1 MIYIATDNFN
11 DGFPLS
17 NAYDDVIYQKA
28 NSEYYLKFR
37 YPIDRIGV
45 WKNLTCETVLK
56 ADDVRG
62 MQLFKIKK
70 VNRLNGYVRIYAK
83 HITDDINYI
92 AVDKLAVSNA
102 TGKRVMQALAGSV
115 TDKNN
120 FVFDSDIATMHS
132 LNLTNTTVGKI
143 ISKDKHSIIGQW
155 GGELIRDNFLLDL
168 KSRAGV
174 DTEILFMNKK
184 NVKNLDNSISTEN
197 LITRLKLSVEIEKE
211 DNKKEIITATVD
223 SPNINK
229 YQRIYSSYLKVN
241 SKNIT
246 NKQQLIEYGN
256 RYFDNNL
263 IDFPSDNLTVNVI
276 DKNQERVN
284 LFDTVWFRNVEFG
297 IDKRLKVVAYEYSPM
312 SRHYK
317 KISFGALKL
326 SNLSQIKSLSQLDE
340 RIEEKVNENFI
351 DGFKIQENLKEI
363 MRLDRTSLEAKMQE
377 LEEQSKS
384 ALEVKKAL
392 FDKDGA
398 VPETVR
404 TKILDAV
411 EGDIG
416 RLKTIITE
424 AELIEAIQAQL
435 NFAKIKN
442 ALIDK
447 AFIKTLVSDESF
459 RQEFEAGEVNTQNI
473 FTKMKDSIQSNI
485 RKDFITKEE
494 TEKLVNDLTIGA
506 DGIRQITQAE
516 VVKVFENRKSEFKGE
531 QGTSSYIHKKYSNNS
546 DGRGMNDNS
555 NSTYIGIYAGT
566 SKTAP
571 ADHTQYSWTKIKG
584 EDGRKGED
592 GKVPN
597 FNLLINSEILDENAF
612 KTNGGNFKLN
622 KGDYNGKNSIEIIN
636 NNLTS
641 PAFLGVYFR
650 SSKTSFKKGDKAVLR
665 LPMYIYSDIPVDN
678 GMFIIV
684 KDEKTGTV
692 PYVRSITNRDP
703 RDKWFV
709 IEEKLEALKDF
720 DSTDD
725 YIFKVYTNNNGHFK
739 LAEPYFA
746 LGEEVPKE
754 WMPSLEDL
762 KAHSLTA
769 NVRISGAYEGA
780 KTSGVKF
787 FVDVF
792 YDGKKV
798 TDGFKLTAKVQG
810 AGLNKTQEN
819 ATYNSTGELTNVY
832 YSDGEK
838 DGTPITIQ
846 LDVEYNYIKTTCF
859 ARLDNLP
866 SPELVKEV
874 ISKYKTFDST
884 LEQFKSEIGEIT
896 NKQFKVAVRNKQLAN
911 LPSLRTGNSLYF
923 YTSENME
930 KGKVY
935 TFIADIRKFP
945 ENQSVRIT
953 SDINTSKQKL
963 RYGWNF
969 FVFQARENNK
979 AINLDPLGEGTEVK
993 DVEVW
998 EGNFNHML
1006 GEDVFDG
1013 IVGSLSS
1020 MLSIQTKNTYSEGR
1034 FYKVVFDLAIPIQG
1048 AMSINAID
1056 YIGGNVPRN
1065 AYYPLTTKDNV
1076 QYAKVDSKSNTNKD
1090 IIRLEF
1096 TQNVS
1101 PSAITNVRV
1110 YEIQLG
1116 IRYADKNEI
1125 VNISSLIDQAKDE
1138 IALSV
1143 KETYMSKI
1151 QAEATL
1157 KIFKDKVETAVTDKE
1172 FGTKLIQNAYS
1183 LRLAWNAISDY
1194 VQFENGGMSFYNESI
1209 AKSKLRARI
1218 DGGNYQFWR
1227 DGYTLGDMGTG
1238 VFIGDPNK
1246 KGIQFHLEYDGWF
1259 MGWSYKDKRTDDSY
1273 TWKWVYTSGNFG
1285 PYKTDTLNAGC
1296 DINCQWNQLYY
1307 FETRSDWLRVKDGI
1321 SDTIRVKGVD
1331 DSIYTLKIRNG
1342 LLVR

>member
-1 MIYIATDNFN
+1 MKLFLFN
-11 DGFPLS
+11 NDEKLIGTTSPLE
-17 NAYDDVIYQKA
+17 AYQKEEL
-28 NSEYYLKFR
+28 NSIQTLEAIVKYSEIIENAVYIGHKDYDKADVFHLYKIDTVTKHEINNVKITSVNSFFDDMESDGYIKDYRPVNKGLLGVISTILDGSRWQVGTCNVQRIIRNNFYYTTRKAAISKLIEITQIEVKPRFVFSRGRIVGRYLDIFSRLGRDNGKVFVHGRDLLTVSEKQSKGAIYTAVVGRGKGEEIRDDEGQATGGYGRRITFKDVVWTKRAGKPVDKPAGQEYVEIPAMTQLYGFSNGTKPRFKIVEFQDEEDPEKLLLLS
-37 YPIDRIGV
+37 YQ
-45 WKNLTCETVLK
+45 WLEKNSRVQVEYSATVLN
-56 ADDVRG
+56 VG
-62 MQLFKIKK
+62 
-70 VNRLNGYVRIYAK
+70 
-83 HITDDINYI
+83 
-92 AVDKLAVSNA
+92 
-102 TGKRVMQALAGSV
+102 
-115 TDKNN
+115 
-120 FVFDSDIATMHS
+120 
-132 LNLTNTTVGKI
+132 NLDLGDTVG
-143 ISKDKHSIIGQW
+143 ISNTKLGIKY
-155 GGELIRDNFLLDL
+155 
-168 KSRAGV
+168 K
-174 DTEILFMNKK
+174 
-184 NVKNLDNSISTEN
+184 
-197 LITRLKLSVEIEKE
+197 TRVFKVE
-211 DNKKEIITATVD
+211 
-223 SPNINK
+223 
-229 YQRIYSSYLKVN
+229 R
-241 SKNIT
+241 
-246 NKQQLIEYGN
+246 
-256 RYFDNNL
+256 NL
-263 IDFPSDNLTVNVI
+263 IDNKLTKFGIGDKVTTSPFSRTIELAKDVKNFQDDTIYWLDKIRERLSDKFINEDGYNYDLKANNEYKLPAGYYSFDKPIDQNPTKVVYMGAGKIAIANSKKPNGEWNWKTFLDGEGATLDLINTGILKAGRIQSADGTSYWDLDTGEFHLTQKSIEESIGATVNAKKDEI
-276 DKNQERVN
+276 
-284 LFDTVWFRNVEFG
+284 VEE
-297 IDKRLKVVAYEYSPM
+297 IKKDIKV
-312 SRHYK
+312 
-317 KISFGALKL
+317 
-326 SNLSQIKSLSQLDE
+326 
-340 RIEEKVNENFI
+340 
-351 DGFKIQENLKEI
+351 
-363 MRLDRTSLEAKMQE
+363 
-377 LEEQSKS
+377 
-384 ALEVKKAL
+384 
-392 FDKDGA
+392 KDG
-398 VPETVR
+398 V
-404 TKILDAV
+404 
-411 EGDIG
+411 
-416 RLKTIITE
+416 
-424 AELIEAIQAQL
+424 
-435 NFAKIKN
+435 
-442 ALIDK
+442 
-447 AFIKTLVSDESF
+447 
-459 RQEFEAGEVNTQNI
+459 
-473 FTKMKDSIQSNI
+473 
-485 RKDFITKEE
+485 
-494 TEKLVNDLTIGA
+494 
-506 DGIRQITQAE
+506 
-516 VVKVFENRKSEFKGE
+516 
-531 QGTSSYIHKKYSNNS
+531 SSYIHKKYSNNS

-555 NSTYIGIYAGT
+555 NSSYIGIYTGT

-571 ADHTQYSWTKIKG
+571 TDYTQYSWTKIKG

-592 GKVPN
+592 GKIPN
-597 FNLLINSEILDENAF
+597 FNLLINSEINDENSF

-636 NNLTS
+636 NNFTS

-678 GMFIIV
+678 GMFIII

-692 PYVRSITNRDP
+692 PYVRTITNRDP

-709 IEEKLEALKDF
+709 IEEKLEALRDF
-720 DSTDD
+720 NSTDD

-739 LAEPYFA
+739 IAEPYFA
-746 LGEEVPKE
+746 LGEEVPRE

-769 NVRISGAYEGA
+769 NVRINGSYEGA
-780 KTSGVKF
+780 KSSGVKF

-810 AGLNKTQEN
+810 AGLNKVQEN

-832 YSDGEK
+832 YSDGDK

-874 ISKYKTFDST
+874 VSKYKTFDST

-930 KGKVY
+930 KEKVY

-945 ENQSVRIT
+945 ENQSARIT
-953 SDINTSKQKL
+953 SDINTSNQKL

-969 FVFQARENNK
+969 FVFQARESAK
-979 AINLDPLGEGTEVK
+979 AISLYPLGEGTEVK

-1013 IVGSLSS
+1013 VVGSLSS

-1034 FYKVVFDLAIPIQG
+1034 FYKIVFDLAIPIQG

-1056 YIGGNVPRN
+1056 YVGGNVPRN

-1143 KETYMSKI
+1143 KETYMSKA
-1151 QAEATL
+1151 QTEATL
-1157 KIFKDKVETAVTDKE
+1157 KVMKDKVETAVTDKE
-1172 FGTKLIQNAYS
+1172 FGTKLIQNAYA
-1183 LRLAWNAISDY
+1183 LRLAWNGISDY

-1238 VFIGDPNK
+1238 VFIGDANK
-1246 KGIQFHLEYDGWF
+1246 RGIQFHLEYDGWF
-1259 MGWSYKDKRTDDSY
+1259 MGWSYKEKRTDDSY

-1321 SDTIRVKGVD
+1321 SDTIRVKGAD

>member
-1 MIYIATDNFN
+1 MKLFLFN
-11 DGFPLS
+11 NDEKLIGTTSPLE
-17 NAYDDVIYQKA
+17 AYQKEEL
-28 NSEYYLKFR
+28 NSIQTLEAIVKYSEVIENAVY
-37 YPIDRIGV
+37 IGH
-45 WKNLTCETVLK
+45 KDYDK
-56 ADDVRG
+56 ADVFHLYKIDTVTKHEINNVKITSVNSFFDDMESDGYIKDYRPVNKELLGVISTILDGSRWQVGTCNVQRMIRNNFYYTTRKAAISKLIEITQIEVKPRFVFSRGRIVGRYLDIFSRLGRDNGKVFVHGRDLLTVSEKQSKGAIYTAVVGRGKGEEIRDDEGQATGGYGRRITFKDVVWTKRAG
-62 MQLFKIKK
+62 KPVDKPAGQEYVEIPAMTQLYGFSNGTKPRFKIVEFQDEEDPEKLLLLSYQWLEK
-70 VNRLNGYVRIYAK
+70 NSRVQVEYSAAVLNVG
-83 HITDDINYI
+83 
-92 AVDKLAVSNA
+92 
-102 TGKRVMQALAGSV
+102 
-115 TDKNN
+115 
-120 FVFDSDIATMHS
+120 
-132 LNLTNTTVGKI
+132 NLDLGDTVG
-143 ISKDKHSIIGQW
+143 ISNTKLGIKY
-155 GGELIRDNFLLDL
+155 
-168 KSRAGV
+168 K
-174 DTEILFMNKK
+174 
-184 NVKNLDNSISTEN
+184 
-197 LITRLKLSVEIEKE
+197 TRVFKVE
-211 DNKKEIITATVD
+211 
-223 SPNINK
+223 
-229 YQRIYSSYLKVN
+229 R
-241 SKNIT
+241 
-246 NKQQLIEYGN
+246 
-256 RYFDNNL
+256 NL
-263 IDFPSDNLTVNVI
+263 IDNKLTKFGIGDKVTTSPFSRTIELAKDVKNFQDDTIYWLDKIRERLSDKFINEDGYNYDLKANNEYKLPAGYYSFDKPIDQNPTKVVYMGAGKVAIANSKKPNGEWNWKTFLDGEGATLDLINTGILKAGRIQSADGTSYWDLDTGEFHLTQKSIEESIVATVNAKKDEI
-276 DKNQERVN
+276 
-284 LFDTVWFRNVEFG
+284 VEE
-297 IDKRLKVVAYEYSPM
+297 IKKDIKV
-312 SRHYK
+312 
-317 KISFGALKL
+317 
-326 SNLSQIKSLSQLDE
+326 
-340 RIEEKVNENFI
+340 
-351 DGFKIQENLKEI
+351 
-363 MRLDRTSLEAKMQE
+363 
-377 LEEQSKS
+377 
-384 ALEVKKAL
+384 
-392 FDKDGA
+392 KDG
-398 VPETVR
+398 V
-404 TKILDAV
+404 
-411 EGDIG
+411 
-416 RLKTIITE
+416 
-424 AELIEAIQAQL
+424 
-435 NFAKIKN
+435 
-442 ALIDK
+442 
-447 AFIKTLVSDESF
+447 
-459 RQEFEAGEVNTQNI
+459 
-473 FTKMKDSIQSNI
+473 
-485 RKDFITKEE
+485 
-494 TEKLVNDLTIGA
+494 
-506 DGIRQITQAE
+506 
-516 VVKVFENRKSEFKGE
+516 
-531 QGTSSYIHKKYSNNS
+531 SSYIHKKYSNNP

-555 NSTYIGIYAGT
+555 NSTYIGIYTGT

-571 ADHTQYSWTKIKG
+571 TDYTQYSWTKIKG

-592 GKVPN
+592 GKIPN
-597 FNLLINSEILDENAF
+597 FNLLINSEINDEDSF
-612 KTNGGNFKLN
+612 KTNGGTFKLN

-636 NNLTS
+636 NNFTTL
-641 PAFLGVYFR
+641 AFKGVYFR

-720 DSTDD
+720 TSTDD

-739 LAEPYFA
+739 IAEPYFA

-769 NVRISGAYEGA
+769 NVRINGTYEGA

-832 YSDGEK
+832 YSDGDK

-874 ISKYKTFDST
+874 VSKYKTFDST

-930 KGKVY
+930 KEKVY

-945 ENQSVRIT
+945 ENQSARIT
-953 SDINTSKQKL
+953 SDINTSNQKL

-979 AINLDPLGEGTEVK
+979 AISLYPLGEGTEVK

-1013 IVGSLSS
+1013 VVGSLNSL
-1020 MLSIQTKNTYSEGR
+1020 LSIQTKNNYSEGR
-1034 FYKVVFDLAIPIQG
+1034 FYKVVFDLATPIQG
-1048 AMSINAID
+1048 GMSINAID
-1056 YIGGNVPRN
+1056 YVGGNVPRD
-1065 AYYPLTTKDNV
+1065 AYYPLTMKDNV
-1076 QYAKVDSKSNTNKD
+1076 QYAKVDSKSSTNKD

-1138 IALSV
+1138 LAFSV
-1143 KETYMSKI
+1143 KETYMSKT
-1151 QAEATL
+1151 QAEAIL
-1157 KIFKDKVETAVTDKE
+1157 KVFKDKVETAVTDKE
-1172 FGTKLIQNAYS
+1172 FGTKLIQNAYA
-1183 LRLAWNAISDY
+1183 LRLAWNGISDY

-1246 KGIQFHLEYDGWF
+1246 RGIQFHLEYDGWF

-1285 PYKTDTLNAGC
+1285 PYRTDTLNAGC

-1321 SDTIRVKGVD
+1321 SDTIRVKGAD
-1331 DSIYTLKIRNG
+1331 DNIYTLKIRNG

>member
-1 MIYIATDNFN
+1 MIYLKEGKTPLNF
-11 DGFPLS
+11 
-17 NAYDDVIYQKA
+17 AYDDEIIQEGNSTYQL
-28 NSEYYLKFR
+28 SFKFPTDN
-37 YPIDRIGV
+37 PIWNDLIE
-45 WKNLTCETVLK
+45 ETLLL
-56 ADDVRG
+56 ADDLHGEQEFIIFEIERHHGYINVYAN
-62 MQLFKIKK
+62 QVATLLNNYSISELS
-70 VNRLNGYVRIYAK
+70 VNRADGN
-83 HITDDINYI
+83 
-92 AVDKLAVSNA
+92 
-102 TGKRVMQALAGSV
+102 RVMRSLVSSIIREHKF
-115 TDKNN
+115 T
-120 FVFDSDIATMHS
+120 FYSDIASVHS
-132 LNLTNTTVGKI
+132 INLKD
-143 ISKDKHSIIGQW
+143 ISVAAALFKDKHSILGQW
-155 GGELIRDNFLLDL
+155 GGDLIRDKYDVKLL
-168 KSRAGV
+168 SNGG
-174 DTEILFMNKK
+174 
-184 NVKNLDNSISTEN
+184 
-197 LITRLKLSVEIEKE
+197 IEKE
-211 DNKKEIITATVD
+211 ALFMYKKNLKSYQHKKSTKDIMTRIHFTKVIQSEKEGEPDTVIRVTLD
-223 SPNINK
+223 SPLINK
-229 YQRIYSSYLKVN
+229 YKFIYEGNLEVSDQDVTDEASLLNYAKQYYKTTLCDVIEE
-241 SKNIT
+241 NI
-246 NKQQLIEYGN
+246 E
-256 RYFDNNL
+256 
-263 IDFPSDNLTVNVI
+263 IDVVGKPDVPVKI
-276 DKNQERVN
+276 
-284 LFDTVWFRNVEFG
+284 FDTVTLFHEKFNFDVKKKITKYTF
-297 IDKRLKVVAYEYSPM
+297 SPM
-312 SRHYK
+312 GNK
-317 KISFGALKL
+317 LKTIGFGKIQSSFGNAI
-326 SNLSQIKSLSQLDE
+326 SNMIDHA
-340 RIEEKVNENFI
+340 ITEKVETKI
-351 DGFKIQENLKEI
+351 DAFKIQKNLAGILKKDRIAIENKI
-363 MRLDRTSLEAKMQE
+363 KD
-377 LEEQSKS
+377 LEEVSN
-384 ALEVKKAL
+384 ANLEVKKAL

-424 AELIEAIQAQL
+424 AELIKAIQAQL
-435 NFAKIKN
+435 NFAEIKN

-447 AFIKTLVSDESF
+447 AFIKTLISDESF

-473 FTKMKDSIQSNI
+473 FAKMKDSIQSNI

-494 TEKLVNDLTIGA
+494 TKKLVNDLTIGA

-531 QGTSSYIHKKYSNNS
+531 QGTSSYIHKKYSNNP

-555 NSTYIGIYAGT
+555 NSSYIGIYTGT
-566 SKTAP
+566 SKNAP
-571 ADHTQYSWTKIKG
+571 TDHTQYSWTKIKG

-592 GKVPN
+592 GKIPN
-597 FNLLINSEILDENAF
+597 FNLLINSEINDENSF

-641 PAFLGVYFR
+641 PAFQGVYFR
-650 SSKTSFKKGDKAVLR
+650 SAKTSFKKGDKAVLR

-709 IEEKLEALKDF
+709 IEEKLEAFKDF

-739 LAEPYFA
+739 IAEPYFA

-769 NVRISGAYEGA
+769 NVRINGSYEGA

-798 TDGFKLTAKVQG
+798 TDNFKLTAKVQG

-832 YSDGEK
+832 YSDGDK

-874 ISKYKTFDST
+874 VSKYKTFDST

-911 LPSLRTGNSLYF
+911 LPSLRTGNNLYF

-945 ENQSVRIT
+945 ENQSARIT
-953 SDINTSKQKL
+953 SDINTSNQKL

-979 AINLDPLGEGTEVK
+979 AISLYPLGEGTEVK

-1013 IVGSLSS
+1013 VVGSLSS

-1056 YIGGNVPRN
+1056 YVGGNVPRN

-1125 VNISSLIDQAKDE
+1125 VDISSLIDQAKEE
-1138 IALSV
+1138 IAFNV
-1143 KETYMSKI
+1143 KETYMSKT

-1157 KIFKDKVETAVTDKE
+1157 KVMKDKVETAVTDKE
-1172 FGTKLIQNAYS
+1172 FGTKLIQNAYA
-1183 LRLAWNAISDY
+1183 LRLAWNGISDY

-1246 KGIQFHLEYDGWF
+1246 RGIQFHLEYDGWF
-1259 MGWSYKDKRTDDSY
+1259 MGWSYKEKRTDDSY

-1321 SDTIRVKGVD
+1321 SDTIRVKGAD

-1342 LLVR
+1342 LLVK

>member
-1 MIYIATDNFN
+1 MKLFLFN
-11 DGFPLS
+11 NDEKLIGTTSPLE
-17 NAYDDVIYQKA
+17 AYQKEEL
-28 NSEYYLKFR
+28 NSIQTLEAIVKYSEIIENAVYIGHKDYDKADVFHLYKIDTVTKHEINNVKITSVNSFFDDMESDGYIKDYRPVNKGLLGVISTILDGSRWQVGTCNVQRIIRNNFYYTTRKAAISKLIEITQIEVKPRFVFSRGRIVGRYLDIFSRLGRDNGKVFVHGRDLLTVSEKQSKGAIYTAVVGRGKGEEIRDDEGQATGGYGRRITFKDVVWTKRAGKPVDKPAGQEYVEIPAMTQLYGFSNGTKPRFKIVEFQDEEDPEKLLLLS
-37 YPIDRIGV
+37 YQ
-45 WKNLTCETVLK
+45 WLEKNSRVQVEYSATVLN
-56 ADDVRG
+56 VG
-62 MQLFKIKK
+62 
-70 VNRLNGYVRIYAK
+70 
-83 HITDDINYI
+83 
-92 AVDKLAVSNA
+92 
-102 TGKRVMQALAGSV
+102 
-115 TDKNN
+115 
-120 FVFDSDIATMHS
+120 
-132 LNLTNTTVGKI
+132 NLDLGDTVG
-143 ISKDKHSIIGQW
+143 ISNTKLGIKY
-155 GGELIRDNFLLDL
+155 
-168 KSRAGV
+168 K
-174 DTEILFMNKK
+174 
-184 NVKNLDNSISTEN
+184 
-197 LITRLKLSVEIEKE
+197 TRVFKVE
-211 DNKKEIITATVD
+211 
-223 SPNINK
+223 
-229 YQRIYSSYLKVN
+229 R
-241 SKNIT
+241 
-246 NKQQLIEYGN
+246 
-256 RYFDNNL
+256 NL
-263 IDFPSDNLTVNVI
+263 IDNKLTKFGIGDKVTTSPFSRTIELAKDVKNFQDDTIYWLDKIRERLSDKFINEDGYNYDLKANNEYKLPAGYYSFDKPIDQNPTKVVYMGAGKIAIANSKKPNGEWNWKTFLDGEGATLDLINTGILKAGRIQSADGTSYWDLDTGEFHLTQKSIEESIVATVNAKKDEI
-276 DKNQERVN
+276 
-284 LFDTVWFRNVEFG
+284 VEE
-297 IDKRLKVVAYEYSPM
+297 IKKDIKV
-312 SRHYK
+312 
-317 KISFGALKL
+317 
-326 SNLSQIKSLSQLDE
+326 
-340 RIEEKVNENFI
+340 
-351 DGFKIQENLKEI
+351 
-363 MRLDRTSLEAKMQE
+363 
-377 LEEQSKS
+377 
-384 ALEVKKAL
+384 
-392 FDKDGA
+392 KDG
-398 VPETVR
+398 V
-404 TKILDAV
+404 
-411 EGDIG
+411 
-416 RLKTIITE
+416 
-424 AELIEAIQAQL
+424 
-435 NFAKIKN
+435 
-442 ALIDK
+442 
-447 AFIKTLVSDESF
+447 
-459 RQEFEAGEVNTQNI
+459 
-473 FTKMKDSIQSNI
+473 
-485 RKDFITKEE
+485 
-494 TEKLVNDLTIGA
+494 
-506 DGIRQITQAE
+506 
-516 VVKVFENRKSEFKGE
+516 
-531 QGTSSYIHKKYSNNS
+531 SSYIHKKYSNNS

-555 NSTYIGIYAGT
+555 NSSYIGIYTGT

-571 ADHTQYSWTKIKG
+571 TDYTQYSWTKIKG

-592 GKVPN
+592 GKIPN
-597 FNLLINSEILDENAF
+597 FNLLINSEINDENSF

-636 NNLTS
+636 NNFTS

-678 GMFIIV
+678 GMFIII

-692 PYVRSITNRDP
+692 PYVRTITNRDP

-709 IEEKLEALKDF
+709 IEEKLEALRDF
-720 DSTDD
+720 NSTDD

-739 LAEPYFA
+739 IAEPYFA
-746 LGEEVPKE
+746 LGEEVPRE

-769 NVRISGAYEGA
+769 NVRINGSYEGA
-780 KTSGVKF
+780 KTSSVKF

-838 DGTPITIQ
+838 DGTPIAIQ

-874 ISKYKTFDST
+874 VSKYKTFDST

-911 LPSLRTGNSLYF
+911 LPSLRTGDSLYF

-945 ENQSVRIT
+945 ENQSARIT
-953 SDINTSKQKL
+953 SDINTSNQKL

-969 FVFQARENNK
+969 FVFQARENSK

-1013 IVGSLSS
+1013 VVGSLSS
-1020 MLSIQTKNTYSEGR
+1020 MLSIQTKNIYSEGR

-1056 YIGGNVPRN
+1056 YVGGNVPRN

-1143 KETYMSKI
+1143 KETYMSKA
-1151 QAEATL
+1151 QTEATI
-1157 KIFKDKVETAVTDKE
+1157 KVMKDKIENVVTTDN
-1172 FGTKLIQNAYS
+1172 FSTTLTQNARA
-1183 LRLAWNAISDY
+1183 LRIAWNGISDY
-1194 VQFENGGMSFYNESI
+1194 VQFENGGMSFYDESI

-1238 VFIGDPNK
+1238 VFEGDRNK

-1259 MGWSYKDKRTDDSY
+1259 MGWSYKNKRTDDFY

-1285 PYKTDTLNAGC
+1285 PYRTDTLNAGC

-1321 SDTIRVKGVD
+1321 SDTIRVKGAD

>member
-1 MIYIATDNFN
+1 MKLFLFN
-11 DGFPLS
+11 NDEKLIGTTSPLE
-17 NAYDDVIYQKA
+17 AYQKEEL
-28 NSEYYLKFR
+28 NSIQTLEAIVKYSEIIENAVY
-37 YPIDRIGV
+37 IGH
-45 WKNLTCETVLK
+45 KDYDK
-56 ADDVRG
+56 ADVFHLYKIDTVTKHEINNVKITSVNSFFDDMESDGYIKDYRPVNKELLGVISTILDGSRWQVGTCNVQRIIRNNFYYTTRKAAISKLIEITQIEVKPRFVFSRGRIVGRYLDIFSRLGRDNGKVFVHGRDLLTVSEKQSKGAIYTAVVGRGKGEEIRDDEGQATGGYGRRITFKDVVWTKRAG
-62 MQLFKIKK
+62 KPVDKPAGQEYVEIPAMTQLYGFSNGTKPRFKIVEFQDEEDPEKLLLLSYQWLEK
-70 VNRLNGYVRIYAK
+70 NSRVQVEYSA
-83 HITDDINYI
+83 
-92 AVDKLAVSNA
+92 AVFNV
-102 TGKRVMQALAGSV
+102 G
-115 TDKNN
+115 
-120 FVFDSDIATMHS
+120 
-132 LNLTNTTVGKI
+132 NLDLGDTVG
-143 ISKDKHSIIGQW
+143 ISNTKLGIKY
-155 GGELIRDNFLLDL
+155 
-168 KSRAGV
+168 K
-174 DTEILFMNKK
+174 
-184 NVKNLDNSISTEN
+184 
-197 LITRLKLSVEIEKE
+197 TRVFKVE
-211 DNKKEIITATVD
+211 
-223 SPNINK
+223 
-229 YQRIYSSYLKVN
+229 R
-241 SKNIT
+241 
-246 NKQQLIEYGN
+246 
-256 RYFDNNL
+256 NL
-263 IDFPSDNLTVNVI
+263 IDNKLTKFGIGDKVTTSPFSRTIELAKDVKNFQDDTIYWLDKIRERLSDKFINEDGYNYDLKANNEYKLPAGYYSFDKPIDQNPTKVVYMGAGKVAIANSKKPNGEWNWKTFLDGEGATLDLINTGILKAGRIQSADGTSYWDLDTGEFHLTQKSIEESIVATVNAKKDEI
-276 DKNQERVN
+276 
-284 LFDTVWFRNVEFG
+284 VEE
-297 IDKRLKVVAYEYSPM
+297 IKKDIKV
-312 SRHYK
+312 
-317 KISFGALKL
+317 
-326 SNLSQIKSLSQLDE
+326 
-340 RIEEKVNENFI
+340 
-351 DGFKIQENLKEI
+351 
-363 MRLDRTSLEAKMQE
+363 
-377 LEEQSKS
+377 
-384 ALEVKKAL
+384 
-392 FDKDGA
+392 KDG
-398 VPETVR
+398 
-404 TKILDAV
+404 
-411 EGDIG
+411 
-416 RLKTIITE
+416 
-424 AELIEAIQAQL
+424 
-435 NFAKIKN
+435 
-442 ALIDK
+442 
-447 AFIKTLVSDESF
+447 VSSF
-459 RQEFEAGEVNTQNI
+459 
-473 FTKMKDSIQSNI
+473 
-485 RKDFITKEE
+485 
-494 TEKLVNDLTIGA
+494 
-506 DGIRQITQAE
+506 
-516 VVKVFENRKSEFKGE
+516 
-531 QGTSSYIHKKYSNNS
+531 IHKKYSNNS

-555 NSTYIGIYAGT
+555 NSTYIGIYTGT

-571 ADHTQYSWTKIKG
+571 TDYTQYSWTKIKG

-1143 KETYMSKI
+1143 KETYMSKA
-1151 QAEATL
+1151 QTEATL
-1157 KIFKDKVETAVTDKE
+1157 KVMKDKVETAVTDKE
-1172 FGTKLIQNAYS
+1172 FGTKLIQNAYA
-1183 LRLAWNAISDY
+1183 LRLAWNGISDY

-1246 KGIQFHLEYDGWF
+1246 RGIQFHLEYDGWF

-1321 SDTIRVKGVD
+1321 SDTIRVKGAD

>member
-1 MIYIATDNFN
+1 MKLFLFN
-11 DGFPLS
+11 NDEKLIGTTSPLE
-17 NAYDDVIYQKA
+17 AYQKEEL
-28 NSEYYLKFR
+28 NSIQTLEAIVKYSEIIENAVYIGHKDYDKADVFHLYKIDTVTKHEINNVKITSVNSFFDDMESDGYIKDYRPVNKELLGVISTILDGSRWQVGTCNVQRIIRNNFYYTTRKAAISKLIEITQIEVKPRFVFSRGRIVGRYLDIFSRLGRDNGKVFVHGRDLLTVSEKQSKGAIYTAVVGRGKGEEIRDDEGQATGGYGRRITFKDVVWTKRAGKPVDKPAGQEYVEIPAMTQLYGFSNGTKPRFKIVEFQDEEDPEKLLLLS
-37 YPIDRIGV
+37 YQ
-45 WKNLTCETVLK
+45 WLEKNSRVQVEYSATVLN
-56 ADDVRG
+56 VG
-62 MQLFKIKK
+62 
-70 VNRLNGYVRIYAK
+70 
-83 HITDDINYI
+83 
-92 AVDKLAVSNA
+92 
-102 TGKRVMQALAGSV
+102 
-115 TDKNN
+115 
-120 FVFDSDIATMHS
+120 
-132 LNLTNTTVGKI
+132 NLDLGDTVG
-143 ISKDKHSIIGQW
+143 ISNTKLGIKY
-155 GGELIRDNFLLDL
+155 
-168 KSRAGV
+168 K
-174 DTEILFMNKK
+174 
-184 NVKNLDNSISTEN
+184 
-197 LITRLKLSVEIEKE
+197 TRVFKVE
-211 DNKKEIITATVD
+211 
-223 SPNINK
+223 
-229 YQRIYSSYLKVN
+229 R
-241 SKNIT
+241 
-246 NKQQLIEYGN
+246 
-256 RYFDNNL
+256 NL
-263 IDFPSDNLTVNVI
+263 IDNKLTKFGIGDKVTTSPFSRTIELAKDVKNFQNDTIYWLDKIRERLSDKFINEDGYNYDLKANNEYKLPAGYYSFDKPIDQNPTKVVYMGAGKIAIANSKKPNGEWNWKTFLDGEGATLDLINTGILKAGRIQSADGTSYWDLDTGEFHLTQKSIEESIVATVNAKKDEI
-276 DKNQERVN
+276 
-284 LFDTVWFRNVEFG
+284 VEE
-297 IDKRLKVVAYEYSPM
+297 IKKDIKV
-312 SRHYK
+312 
-317 KISFGALKL
+317 
-326 SNLSQIKSLSQLDE
+326 
-340 RIEEKVNENFI
+340 
-351 DGFKIQENLKEI
+351 
-363 MRLDRTSLEAKMQE
+363 
-377 LEEQSKS
+377 
-384 ALEVKKAL
+384 
-392 FDKDGA
+392 KDG
-398 VPETVR
+398 V
-404 TKILDAV
+404 
-411 EGDIG
+411 
-416 RLKTIITE
+416 
-424 AELIEAIQAQL
+424 
-435 NFAKIKN
+435 
-442 ALIDK
+442 
-447 AFIKTLVSDESF
+447 
-459 RQEFEAGEVNTQNI
+459 
-473 FTKMKDSIQSNI
+473 
-485 RKDFITKEE
+485 
-494 TEKLVNDLTIGA
+494 
-506 DGIRQITQAE
+506 
-516 VVKVFENRKSEFKGE
+516 
-531 QGTSSYIHKKYSNNS
+531 SSYIHKKYSNNP

-555 NSTYIGIYAGT
+555 NSAYIGIYTGT

-571 ADHTQYSWTKIKG
+571 TDHTQYSWTKIKG

-592 GKVPN
+592 GKIPN
-597 FNLLINSEILDENAF
+597 FNLLINSEINDENSF

-636 NNLTS
+636 NNFTS
-641 PAFLGVYFR
+641 PAFQGVYFR

-684 KDEKTGTV
+684 KDEITGTV

-720 DSTDD
+720 TSTDD

-739 LAEPYFA
+739 IAEPYFA

-754 WMPSLEDL
+754 WLPSLEDL

-769 NVRISGAYEGA
+769 NVRINGSYEGA

-798 TDGFKLTAKVQG
+798 TDGFKLTAKVHG

-819 ATYNSTGELTNVY
+819 ATYNNTGELTNVY
-832 YSDGEK
+832 YLDGEK

-846 LDVEYNYIKTTCF
+846 LDVEYKHIRTTCF
-859 ARLDNLP
+859 SKLDNLP

-911 LPSLRTGNSLYF
+911 LPSLRTGNDLYF

-945 ENQSVRIT
+945 ENQSARIT
-953 SDINTSKQKL
+953 SDINTSNQKL

-969 FVFQARENNK
+969 FVFQARENSK

-998 EGNFNHML
+998 EGSFNHML

-1034 FYKVVFDLAIPIQG
+1034 FYKVIFDLATPIQG

-1056 YIGGNVPRN
+1056 YVGGNVPRN
-1065 AYYPLTTKDNV
+1065 AYYPLSTKDNV

-1143 KETYMSKI
+1143 KETYMSKA
-1151 QAEATL
+1151 QTEATL
-1157 KIFKDKVETAVTDKE
+1157 KVMKDKVETAVTDKE
-1172 FGTKLIQNAYS
+1172 FGTKLIQNAYA
-1183 LRLAWNAISDY
+1183 LRLAWNGISDY

-1209 AKSKLRARI
+1209 SKSKLRARI

-1246 KGIQFHLEYDGWF
+1246 RGIQFHLEYDGWF
-1259 MGWSYKDKRTDDSY
+1259 MGWSYKEKRTDDSY

-1321 SDTIRVKGVD
+1321 SDTIRVKGAD

>member
-1 MIYIATDNFN
+1 MKLFLFN
-11 DGFPLS
+11 NDEKLIGTTSPLE
-17 NAYDDVIYQKA
+17 AYQKEEL
-28 NSEYYLKFR
+28 NSIQTLEAIVKYSEIIENAVYIGHKDYDKADVFHLYKIDTVTKHEINNVKITSVNSFFDDMESDGYIKDYRPVNKGLLGVISTILDGSRWQVGTCNVQRIIRNNFYYTTRKAAISKLIEITQIEVKPRFVFSRGRIVGRYLDIFSRLGRDNGKVFVHGRDLLTVSEKQSKGAIYTAVVGRGKGEEIRDDEGQATGGYGRRITFKDVVWTKRAGKPVDKPAGQEYVEIPAMTQLYGFSNGTKPRFKIVEFQDEEDPEKLLLLS
-37 YPIDRIGV
+37 YQ
-45 WKNLTCETVLK
+45 WLEKNSRVQVEYSATVLN
-56 ADDVRG
+56 VG
-62 MQLFKIKK
+62 
-70 VNRLNGYVRIYAK
+70 
-83 HITDDINYI
+83 
-92 AVDKLAVSNA
+92 
-102 TGKRVMQALAGSV
+102 
-115 TDKNN
+115 
-120 FVFDSDIATMHS
+120 
-132 LNLTNTTVGKI
+132 NLDLGDTVG
-143 ISKDKHSIIGQW
+143 ISNTKLGIKY
-155 GGELIRDNFLLDL
+155 
-168 KSRAGV
+168 K
-174 DTEILFMNKK
+174 
-184 NVKNLDNSISTEN
+184 
-197 LITRLKLSVEIEKE
+197 TRVFKVE
-211 DNKKEIITATVD
+211 
-223 SPNINK
+223 
-229 YQRIYSSYLKVN
+229 R
-241 SKNIT
+241 
-246 NKQQLIEYGN
+246 
-256 RYFDNNL
+256 NL
-263 IDFPSDNLTVNVI
+263 IDNKLTKFGIGDKVTTSPFSRTIELAKDVKNFQDDTIYWLDKIRERLSDKFINEDGYNYDLKANNEYKLPAGYYSFDKPIDQNPTKVVYMGAGKIAIANSKKPNGEWNWKTFLDGEGATLDLINTGILKAGRIQSADGTSYWDLDTGEFHLTQKSIEESIVATVNAKKDEI
-276 DKNQERVN
+276 
-284 LFDTVWFRNVEFG
+284 VEE
-297 IDKRLKVVAYEYSPM
+297 IKKDIKV
-312 SRHYK
+312 
-317 KISFGALKL
+317 
-326 SNLSQIKSLSQLDE
+326 
-340 RIEEKVNENFI
+340 
-351 DGFKIQENLKEI
+351 
-363 MRLDRTSLEAKMQE
+363 
-377 LEEQSKS
+377 
-384 ALEVKKAL
+384 
-392 FDKDGA
+392 KDG
-398 VPETVR
+398 V
-404 TKILDAV
+404 
-411 EGDIG
+411 
-416 RLKTIITE
+416 
-424 AELIEAIQAQL
+424 
-435 NFAKIKN
+435 
-442 ALIDK
+442 
-447 AFIKTLVSDESF
+447 
-459 RQEFEAGEVNTQNI
+459 
-473 FTKMKDSIQSNI
+473 
-485 RKDFITKEE
+485 
-494 TEKLVNDLTIGA
+494 
-506 DGIRQITQAE
+506 
-516 VVKVFENRKSEFKGE
+516 
-531 QGTSSYIHKKYSNNS
+531 SSYIHKKYSNNS

-555 NSTYIGIYAGT
+555 NSSYIGIYTGT

-571 ADHTQYSWTKIKG
+571 TDYTQYSWTKIKG

-592 GKVPN
+592 GKIPN
-597 FNLLINSEILDENAF
+597 FNLLINSEINDENSF

-636 NNLTS
+636 NNFTS

-678 GMFIIV
+678 GMFIII

-692 PYVRSITNRDP
+692 PYVRTITNRDP

-709 IEEKLEALKDF
+709 IEEKLEALRDF
-720 DSTDD
+720 NSTDD

-739 LAEPYFA
+739 IAEPYFA
-746 LGEEVPKE
+746 LGEEVPRE

-769 NVRISGAYEGA
+769 NVRINGSYEGA
-780 KTSGVKF
+780 KSSGVKF

-810 AGLNKTQEN
+810 AGLNKVQEN

-832 YSDGEK
+832 YSDGDK

-874 ISKYKTFDST
+874 VSKYKTFDST

-930 KGKVY
+930 KEKVY

-945 ENQSVRIT
+945 ENQSARIT
-953 SDINTSKQKL
+953 SDINTSNQKL

-969 FVFQARENNK
+969 FVFQARESAK
-979 AINLDPLGEGTEVK
+979 AISLYPLGEGTEVK

-1013 IVGSLSS
+1013 VVGSLSS

-1034 FYKVVFDLAIPIQG
+1034 FYKIVFDLAIPIQG

-1056 YIGGNVPRN
+1056 YVGGNVPRN

-1143 KETYMSKI
+1143 KETYMSKA
-1151 QAEATL
+1151 QTEATL
-1157 KIFKDKVETAVTDKE
+1157 KVMKDKVETAVTDKE
-1172 FGTKLIQNAYS
+1172 FGTKLIQNAYA
-1183 LRLAWNAISDY
+1183 LRLAWNGISDY

-1238 VFIGDPNK
+1238 VFIGDANK
-1246 KGIQFHLEYDGWF
+1246 RGIQFHLEYDGWF
-1259 MGWSYKDKRTDDSY
+1259 MGWSYKEKRTDDSY

-1321 SDTIRVKGVD
+1321 SDTIRVKGAD